1 MLIGSP
7 SNWYIGWYIFQFIRM
22 VMETKKM
29 KTLEINYMRNKNQV
43 FKFKGY
49 VINKRIDF
57 YIKTTF

>member
-1 MLIGSP
+1 MMV
-7 SNWYIGWYIFQFIRM
+7 YIQFIRM

-49 VINKRIDF
+49 VINKRRIDF